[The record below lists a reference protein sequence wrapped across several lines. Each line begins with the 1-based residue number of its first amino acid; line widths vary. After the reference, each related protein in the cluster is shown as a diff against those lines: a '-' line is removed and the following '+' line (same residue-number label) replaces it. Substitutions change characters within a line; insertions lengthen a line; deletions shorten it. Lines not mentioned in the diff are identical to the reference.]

1 MKKKHL
7 FLFITFILLTQ
18 VLQAQ
23 KYNYYQIFMYNFT
36 RYIQWPPEELS
47 EDFVIGILGNSEIV
61 KELQDMARIKK
72 VNSHNIN
79 IKVYNSVEEI
89 GQCQMLFVPE
99 DKSKFIEDV
108 LAKLGNQSTLLIT
121 EKPGLGVE
129 GSGINFIVRDGK
141 LRFELNKSATDRA
154 NLKVSG
160 ELSKLAI
167 LI

>member
-1 MKKKHL
+1 
-7 FLFITFILLTQ
+7 
-18 VLQAQ
+18 
-23 KYNYYQIFMYNFT
+23 MYNFT
-36 RYIQWPPEELS
+36 RYIQWPPEELN